1 MDKRSI
7 HNTGRESSHHLSLSD
22 IFRAPTHFQYA
33 IFIHFP
39 YLFKTKLK
47 GFNTIISLHFSKLLF
62 MEHNANNICR
72 TVISGKEQSLN
83 EQRVEKGKN
92 PHLSSFSAS
101 IPFNFRSVST
111 TSASAF
117 SMSFCRS
124 RRDWLSSRSRCRSCV
139 DNTTFRRSEHDEGK
153 ATVKY
158 TQNVSQGQSK
168 WPTRNTTKKM
178 ENADVRRH

>member
-72 TVISGKEQSLN
+72 TVISGKERSLN
-83 EQRVEKGKN
+83 EQRVEKGKKSA
-92 PHLSSFSAS
+92 PFQLFSVHSVQLSLSLNDVGLGFLDVFLSLAERLVVLEIALSFLCRQHGV
-101 IPFNFRSVST
+101 PSV
-111 TSASAF
+111 
-117 SMSFCRS
+117 R
-124 RRDWLSSRSRCRSCV
+124 
-139 DNTTFRRSEHDEGK
+139 
-153 ATVKY
+153 
-158 TQNVSQGQSK
+158 
-168 WPTRNTTKKM
+168 TR
-178 ENADVRRH
+178 